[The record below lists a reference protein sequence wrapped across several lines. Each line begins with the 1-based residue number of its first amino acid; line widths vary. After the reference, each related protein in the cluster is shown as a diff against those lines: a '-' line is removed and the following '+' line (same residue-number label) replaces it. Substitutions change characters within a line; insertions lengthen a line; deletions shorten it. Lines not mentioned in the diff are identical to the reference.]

1 MLQAIQSGWATD
13 NGFADYLAVITAAGG
28 HRKTGRRSRPD
39 VTVVARHRYKFV
51 PVRELEVIAFEIK
64 HAAQGLD
71 VAAVYEALA
80 HRCAAT
86 GSFLVIYA
94 PEPVDEDLA
103 SAMNDIL
110 LPEAEEHGIGL
121 VLTAD
126 PANYGSWNNRATAE
140 RVQPALRSSLELG
153 GAKIQPMERGL

>member
-1 MLQAIQSGWATD
+1 M
-13 NGFADYLAVITAAGG
+13 IT
-28 HRKTGRRSRPD
+28 
-39 VTVVARHRYKFV
+39 
-51 PVRELEVIAFEIK
+51 FEIK

-71 VAAVYEALA
+71 VTAVYEALA

-103 SAMNDIL
+103 SAMNDML

-126 PANYGSWNNRATAE
+126 PANFGSWNNRATAE
-140 RVQPALRSSLELG
+140 RVQPALW
-153 GAKIQPMERGL
+153 KMEEFIAAVIPNNHHDQIRGWLS